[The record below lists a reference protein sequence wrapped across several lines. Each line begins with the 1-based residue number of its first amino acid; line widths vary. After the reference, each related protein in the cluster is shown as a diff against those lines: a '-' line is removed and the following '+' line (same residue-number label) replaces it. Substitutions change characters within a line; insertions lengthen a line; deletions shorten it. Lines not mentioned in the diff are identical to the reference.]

1 MIKLKDILKESYVWE
16 RKFGEPLLTLA
27 DVQKKKNE
35 EKLNEKTTKRGFEV
49 IKHITGGKTSR
60 FGNMTKSNWI
70 QHHDTGLIFGGG
82 GKWKNG
88 IFVTQIFSTG
98 KDKYRVEFFKSM
110 ADDFGLSQQGK
121 GKQKPMK
128 VVKNVQGQMLYST
141 LKTYLGI

>member
-1 MIKLKDILKESYVWE
+1 MAICNDEDMSCFFIKVFNPWNLSTGLSLCHWPSFSLYVNV
-16 RKFGEPLLTLA
+16 PVTP
-27 DVQKKKNE
+27 
-35 EKLNEKTTKRGFEV
+35 
-49 IKHITGGKTSR
+49 
-60 FGNMTKSNWI
+60 
-70 QHHDTGLIFGGG
+70 LIFGGG

-141 LKTYLGI
+141 LKKYLGI